1 MKITKI
7 NEYIGAEVTGV
18 NLNKPISEAI
28 KIEIYN
34 ALLDNVAL
42 IIRDQN
48 FSAEEFMQ
56 AVSLFGEL
64 MEDQNRRYLAD
75 GVPMVSVLSN
85 RHVDSTGKPAKI
97 ANNATWHTDHT
108 NQEYPPKFTILYP
121 VALPDSGG
129 GTALC
134 NMRAAYAALSDEW
147 KVKIDHMKTANT
159 LISSARSSTGNLDIV
174 KEQEVAGIP
183 PMIHPLVR
191 THPEHGTRSI
201 WFHKAKTENIIGME
215 PQETQDFL
223 AELLAEAIRPEFT
236 YTHEYKLG
244 DMLVIDNRSSMHKA
258 GFDYDHSQHR
268 MLYRAL
274 VRGDRPF

>member
-1 MKITKI
+1 
-7 NEYIGAEVTGV
+7 
-18 NLNKPISEAI
+18 
-28 KIEIYN
+28 
-34 ALLDNVAL
+34 
-42 IIRDQN
+42 
-48 FSAEEFMQ
+48 
-56 AVSLFGEL
+56 
-64 MEDQNRRYLAD
+64 
-75 GVPMVSVLSN
+75 
-85 RHVDSTGKPAKI
+85 
-97 ANNATWHTDHT
+97 
-108 NQEYPPKFTILYP
+108 
-121 VALPDSGG
+121 
-129 GTALC
+129 
-134 NMRAAYAALSDEW
+134 
-147 KVKIDHMKTANT
+147 
-159 LISSARSSTGNLDIV
+159 
-174 KEQEVAGIP
+174 
-183 PMIHPLVR
+183 MIHPLVR

>member
-97 ANNATWHTDHT
+97 AHNATWHTDHT
-108 NQEYPPKFTILYP
+108 NQEYPPKFTVL
-121 VALPDSGG
+121 
-129 GTALC
+129 
-134 NMRAAYAALSDEW
+134 
-147 KVKIDHMKTANT
+147 
-159 LISSARSSTGNLDIV
+159 
-174 KEQEVAGIP
+174 
-183 PMIHPLVR
+183 
-191 THPEHGTRSI
+191 
-201 WFHKAKTENIIGME
+201 
-215 PQETQDFL
+215 
-223 AELLAEAIRPEFT
+223 
-236 YTHEYKLG
+236 
-244 DMLVIDNRSSMHKA
+244 
-258 GFDYDHSQHR
+258 
-268 MLYRAL
+268 
-274 VRGDRPF
+274 

>member
-1 MKITKI
+1 MKI
-7 NEYIGAEVTGV
+7 NEYIGAEVTRV

-75 GVPMVSVLSN
+75 DVPMVSVLSN
-85 RHVDSTGKPAKI
+85 RHVNSTGKPAKI
-97 ANNATWHTDHT
+97 ANNATWHTDHI
-108 NQEYPPKFTILYP
+108 NQEYPPKFTALYP
-121 VALPDSGG
+121 VALPDTGV

-147 KVKIDHMKTANT
+147 KIKIDHMKTANT
-159 LISSARSSTGNLDIV
+159 LIGSARSSTGNLDIV
-174 KEQEVAGIP
+174 KEQEVARTP
-183 PMIHPLVR
+183 PMIPPLVR
-191 THPEHGTRSI
+191 THPEYGTRSI
-201 WFHKAKTENIIGME
+201 WFHKAKTENIMGME
-215 PQETQDFL
+215 PQETQEFL
-223 AELLAEAIRPEFT
+223 EEAIRPEFT
-236 YTHEYKLG
+236 YTHKYKLSE
-244 DMLVIDNRSSMHKA
+244 MLFIDNRSSMHKA
-258 GFDYDHSQHR
+258 GFDYDHNQHR
-268 MLYRAL
+268 ILYRAL

>member
-34 ALLDNVAL
+34 ALIDNVAL

-75 GVPMVSVLSN
+75 DVPMVSVLSN

-121 VALPDSGG
+121 VELPDAGG
-129 GTALC
+129 GTAQGDGGRIRDGGGLPSPG
-134 NMRAAYAALSDEW
+134 RLREEPREPSLQPHGLGFAAVLLPAD
-147 KVKIDHMKTANT
+147 
-159 LISSARSSTGNLDIV
+159 
-174 KEQEVAGIP
+174 
-183 PMIHPLVR
+183 VR
-191 THPEHGTRSI
+191 
-201 WFHKAKTENIIGME
+201 
-215 PQETQDFL
+215 
-223 AELLAEAIRPEFT
+223 
-236 YTHEYKLG
+236 
-244 DMLVIDNRSSMHKA
+244 
-258 GFDYDHSQHR
+258 
-268 MLYRAL
+268 
-274 VRGDRPF
+274 

>member
-1 MKITKI
+1 MKINKI
-7 NEYIGAEVTGV
+7 NKYIGAEVTGV
-18 NLNKPISEAI
+18 KLNEPISK
-28 KIEIYN
+28 KIRKEIYN

-42 IIRDQN
+42 VIRDQK
-48 FSAEEFMQ
+48 FSAEEFMK

-85 RHVDSTGKPAKI
+85 RHVDSAGKPAKI

-108 NQEYPPKFTILYP
+108 NQEYPPKFTALYP
-121 VALPDSGG
+121 VALPDAGG

-134 NMRAAYAALSDEW
+134 NMREAYSALSDDW
-147 KVKIDHMKTANT
+147 KIKIDQMKTANT
-159 LISSARSSTGNLDIV
+159 LISSARAATGNLDIV
-174 KEQEVAGIP
+174 KEQKEAGAP

-191 THPEHGTRSI
+191 THPERGTRSI

-223 AELLAEAIRPEFT
+223 SELLEEAIRPEFT
-236 YTHEYKLG
+236 YTHEYTLG
-244 DMLVIDNRSSMHKA
+244 DMLIIDNRSSMHKA

-274 VRGDRPF
+274 VRGDKPF